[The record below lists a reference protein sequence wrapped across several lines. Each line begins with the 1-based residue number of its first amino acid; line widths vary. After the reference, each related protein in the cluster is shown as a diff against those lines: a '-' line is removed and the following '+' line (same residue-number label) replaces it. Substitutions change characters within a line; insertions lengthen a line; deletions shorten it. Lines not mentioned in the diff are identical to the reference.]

1 MTTSQ
6 TNSGGITIKGR
17 KVGAGHPAYVIAEIG
32 ANHNGDMTLARE
44 MIAAA
49 KDCGCDAVKFQLW
62 GRHTA
67 HTESYIQKLSA
78 QKKLGDVDLST
89 PELGLGTVADQL
101 ERFQCTQDQHVE
113 LKQYADSV
121 GIDFSSTALTEEDI
135 DFLVELDVAFLKI
148 ASQDTDHPHFIKYI
162 AEKGLP
168 TILSTGLSNWAE
180 IEEAVECFKPDQ
192 MHNLCLMHVVSLY
205 PPDDSLINLRK
216 IMTMESVFG
225 VPVGYSDHS
234 IGFSIPL
241 AAVTLGA
248 VAIEKHF
255 TMDKNMPGW
264 DHKVSADPAEMRI
277 ICSEA
282 KRIHAAL
289 GSANPQLSPDEV
301 KKADHFRR
309 SIVTTKAV
317 KKGEVLSMD
326 KLFFKRPGVGIKP
339 NELKY
344 VLNRVASRDIAGD
357 ELVKWD
363 DLV

>member
-1 MTTSQ
+1 MKSIEI
-6 TNSGGITIKGR
+6 NGR
-17 KVGAGHPAYVIAEIG
+17 KVGPGHPAYVIAEIG

-44 MIAAA
+44 MISAA
-49 KDCGCDAVKFQLW
+49 KECGCDAVKFQLW

-67 HTESYIQKLSA
+67 HTESYIRKLSA
-78 QKKLGDVDLST
+78 QKKLGDVDLAT

-101 ERFQCTQDQHVE
+101 EKFQCNQDQHVE
-113 LKQYADSV
+113 LKQYADKL

-135 DFLVELDVAFLKI
+135 DFLAELKVAFLKI
-148 ASQDTDHPHFIKYI
+148 ASQDTDHPHFIRYI
-162 AEKGLP
+162 AEKGMP

-180 IEEAVECFKPDQ
+180 IEEAVECFKPGQ

-205 PPDDSLINLRK
+205 PPDDKLVNLRK
-216 IMTMESVFG
+216 MDTMRQLFG

-255 TMDKNMPGW
+255 TLDKNMPGW
-264 DHKVSADPAEMRI
+264 DHKVSADPAEMRV

-289 GSANPQLSPDEV
+289 GSSNPELSADEV
-301 KKADHFRR
+301 RKAEHFRR
-309 SIVTTKAV
+309 SIVTSRKV
-317 KKGEVLSMD
+317 KKGDTLTLD
-326 KLFFKRPGVGIKP
+326 NLFFKRPGVGIKP
-339 NELKY
+339 NELRY
-344 VLNRVASRDIAGD
+344 VLNRVAKRDIDAD
-357 ELVKWD
+357 ELVNWD